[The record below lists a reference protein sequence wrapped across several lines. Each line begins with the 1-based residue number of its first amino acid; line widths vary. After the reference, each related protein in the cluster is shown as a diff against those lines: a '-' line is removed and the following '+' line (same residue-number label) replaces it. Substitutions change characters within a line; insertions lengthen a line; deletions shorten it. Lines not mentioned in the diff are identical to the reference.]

1 MHRRRLVALDRYPAL
16 APEVLAR
23 LAREVRG
30 LDGAAP
36 FDVLVHPPEEPGRP
50 GAVAFE
56 EGDAEARKSLEDA
69 AHAHAD
75 ARLHHLERV
84 AHDMPHDAPVEPLEI
99 GRASCRERVS
109 FL

>member
-16 APEVLAR
+16 APKVLAR

-56 EGDAEARKSLEDA
+56 EGDAEARKSPGAPALAIPEA
-69 AHAHAD
+69 RWHILRRWPHALPLA
-75 ARLHHLERV
+75 
-84 AHDMPHDAPVEPLEI
+84 APVEPLA
-99 GRASCRERVS
+99 GW
-109 FL
+109 